1 MSFEDLQAV
10 DFDYDDETFTM
21 ISNSGQTRTY
31 NIADEP
37 DLIRD
42 ILEAN
47 SRGELDIYE
56 VEKITTSG
64 QKFSDFEQEI
74 RQEYREKFGEDFDE
88 WKW

>member
-37 DLIRD
+37 ALIRD

-47 SRGELDIYE
+47 RRGELYIYE
-56 VEKITTSG
+56 VEEITTSG
-64 QKFSDFEQEI
+64 QKFSEFEQEI
-74 RQEYREKFGEDFDE
+74 RQEYQEKFGDDFDE